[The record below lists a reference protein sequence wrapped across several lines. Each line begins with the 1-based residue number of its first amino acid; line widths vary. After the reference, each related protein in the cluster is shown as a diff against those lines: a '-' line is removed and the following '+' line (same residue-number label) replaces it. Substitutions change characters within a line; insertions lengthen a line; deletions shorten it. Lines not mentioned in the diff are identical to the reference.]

1 VATLQFVEI
10 LALGLILGAVMGMLG
25 GGGGVLAVPLLVF
38 VLDLPV
44 DEATTLSLAV
54 VLVAAVAAL
63 VPHTRAG
70 TVRWRQGLVFGAV
83 GAAGAIAGS
92 LASSRVPERLL
103 LAGFALLVLAAGV
116 AMLRGA
122 GAGQRPTVD
131 QDDPDWR
138 PSWGRIA
145 LMATLVGLATGFFG
159 VGGGFL
165 VVPALILALRMP
177 MHEAA
182 ATGLVVIMINAVVS
196 LGTRAADNA
205 AVDWTLLGGLAG
217 AAAVGGVLGAL
228 LARGIPG
235 IVLRRLFGA
244 LMLGVATFL
253 AVQVALS

>member
-1 VATLQFVEI
+1 VTALELLEI
-10 LALGLILGAVMGMLG
+10 LALGLVLGGVMGMLG

-38 VLDLPV
+38 VLGLPV

-70 TVRWRQGLVFGAV
+70 TVRWRQGLAFGAV
-83 GAAGAIAGS
+83 GALGAIAGS

-103 LAGFALLVLAAGV
+103 LAGFAVLVLAAGV

-122 GAGQRPTVD
+122 KAQPAVEADDPNWRPTWV
-131 QDDPDWR
+131 
-138 PSWGRIA
+138 RIA

-177 MHEAA
+177 VHEAA
-182 ATGLVVIMINAVVS
+182 ATGLVVIVINALVS
-196 LGTRAADNA
+196 LGTRAADQA
-205 AVDWTLLGGLAG
+205 AVDWSLLGLLAA

-228 LARGIPG
+228 AARRIAGA
-235 IVLRRLFGA
+235 VLRRSFGA
-244 LMLGVATFL
+244 LMVGVAAFL